1 MRTLRLTRANALTR
15 TLGAGVLGGVLAASG
30 VPYLPSDATAYLTLA
45 GSEYHV
51 NASDLQ
57 YQTSAGPPIELV
69 TEDGALFQTADG
81 VYFGVTE

>member
-15 TLGAGVLGGVLAASG
+15 TLGAGVLGGVVAASG
-30 VPYLPSDATAYLTLA
+30 APYLPTDGDSYLTLA

-57 YQTSAGPPIELV
+57 YQTSAG
-69 TEDGALFQTADG
+69 EDYLTMAGNTFLTTG
-81 VYFGVTE
+81 PL

>member
-15 TLGAGVLGGVLAASG
+15 TLGAGVVGGVVAASG
-30 VPYLPSDATAYLTLA
+30 APYLPSDATAYLTLA

-57 YQTSAGPPIELV
+57 YQTSASEDYLTAAGNTFLTTGPL
-69 TEDGALFQTADG
+69 
-81 VYFGVTE
+81 

>member
-15 TLGAGVLGGVLAASG
+15 TLGAGVVGGVLAASG
-30 VPYLPSDATAYLTLA
+30 APYLPSDATAYLTLA

-57 YQTSAGPPIELV
+57 YQTSASEDYLTAAGNTFLTTGPL
-69 TEDGALFQTADG
+69 
-81 VYFGVTE
+81 

>member
-15 TLGAGVLGGVLAASG
+15 TLGAGVVGGVVAASG
-30 VPYLPSDATAYLTLA
+30 APYLPTDGDSYLTLA

-57 YQTSAGPPIELV
+57 YQTSAG
-69 TEDGALFQTADG
+69 EDYLTLAGNTFLTTG
-81 VYFGVTE
+81 PL

>member
-15 TLGAGVLGGVLAASG
+15 TLGAGVLGGVVAASG
-30 VPYLPSDATAYLTLA
+30 APYLPTDGDSYLTLA

-57 YQTSAGPPIELV
+57 YQTSAG
-69 TEDGALFQTADG
+69 EDYLTLAGNTFLTTG
-81 VYFGVTE
+81 PL

>member
-15 TLGAGVLGGVLAASG
+15 TLGAGVLGGVVAASG
-30 VPYLPSDATAYLTLA
+30 APYLPTDGDSYLTLA

-57 YQTSAGPPIELV
+57 YQTSAREWGRAEQVKIGL
-69 TEDGALFQTADG
+69 
-81 VYFGVTE
+81 

>member
-15 TLGAGVLGGVLAASG
+15 TLGAGVVGGVLAASG
-30 VPYLPSDATAYLTLA
+30 APYLPSDATAYLTLA

-57 YQTSAGPPIELV
+57 YQTSAG
-69 TEDGALFQTADG
+69 EDYLTLAGNTFLTTG
-81 VYFGVTE
+81 PV